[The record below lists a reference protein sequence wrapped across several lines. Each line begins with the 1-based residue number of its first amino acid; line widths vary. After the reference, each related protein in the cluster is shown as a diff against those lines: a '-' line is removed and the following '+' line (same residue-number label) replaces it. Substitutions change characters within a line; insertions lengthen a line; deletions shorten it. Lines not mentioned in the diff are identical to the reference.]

1 MKAKG
6 IKWFATV
13 TTVSEAK
20 TAESAGADAVIAQGM
35 EAGGHRSAFDV
46 SRAETGMVG
55 LFSLI
60 PSVAD
65 AVKIPVVATGGIA
78 DGRGTAAALLL
89 GASAV
94 QIGTAFLRCPEAK
107 IPSAWADAIGKA
119 APEDTV
125 LAGVS
130 NTKLSLTGAQ
140 MRQAVL
146 DNIRNYPG
154 TLPPRPLTF
163 PQLEN
168 LAQFVVEVDFD
179 FNSAVIRPSSYR
191 TIGAIAD
198 ALRNPILLGYGILVI
213 GHTDSVGGR
222 QYNVG
227 LSQRRAEAIRDA
239 LVDPFNVNPAVL
251 DAVGMG
257 EEQLRDPAHPTSGV
271 NRRVQLINVGGKF
284 CFSPSGERYVCQ

>member
-1 MKAKG
+1 MRHLVRRCPSG
-6 IKWFATV
+6 RV
-13 TTVSEAK
+13 P
-20 TAESAGADAVIAQGM
+20 AQRV
-35 EAGGHRSAFDV
+35 AGGDEPAMQSDIHRYRLAYGKGAAMKV
-46 SRAETGMVG
+46 HH
-55 LFSLI
+55 I
-60 PSVAD
+60 SV
-65 AVKIPVVATGGIA
+65 
-78 DGRGTAAALLL
+78 AAALLIW
-89 GASAV
+89 AAV
-94 QIGTAFLRCPEAK
+94 TAATAQQQINSGQMAT
-107 IPSAWADAIGKA
+107 S
-119 APEDTV
+119 

-130 NTKLSLTGAQ
+130 DTKLSLTGAQ

-154 TLPPRPLTF
+154 ALPPRPLSF

-168 LAQFVVEVDFD
+168 LPQCVVEVDFA

-198 ALRNPILLGYGILVI
+198 ALHNPILLGYGFLVI

-251 DAVGMG
+251 EAVGMG

-271 NRRVQLINVGGKF
+271 NRRVQLVNVGKKF
-284 CFSPSGERYVCQ
+284 CFGRSGEQFACP

>member
-1 MKAKG
+1 MQSGVHGYRLADGKGAAMKSHR
-6 IKWFATV
+6 I
-13 TTVSEAK
+13 S
-20 TAESAGADAVIAQGM
+20 VIA
-35 EAGGHRSAFDV
+35 AI
-46 SRAETGMVG
+46 
-55 LFSLI
+55 L
-60 PSVAD
+60 
-65 AVKIPVVATGGIA
+65 VVAVAISG
-78 DGRGTAAALLL
+78 AL
-89 GASAV
+89 AQQ
-94 QIGTAFLRCPEAK
+94 QISSGQLAT
-107 IPSAWADAIGKA
+107 S
-119 APEDTV
+119 

-130 NTKLSLTGAQ
+130 NTRLSLTGAQ

-154 TLPPRPLTF
+154 VLPPHALSF

-191 TIGAIAD
+191 TIGSIAD
-198 ALRNPILLGYGILVI
+198 ALHNPILLGYGILVI

-239 LVDPFNVNPAVL
+239 LIDPFNVNPAVL
-251 DAVGMG
+251 EAVGMG

-271 NRRVQLINVGGKF
+271 NRRVQLVNVGGKF
-284 CFSPSGERYVCQ
+284 CFSPSGERYVCP